1 MEKAKKGLRLETIE
15 RFLEDTRG
23 ALLGA
28 LEALEPAL
36 APRRA
41 DAGSWSAADI
51 VEHLGQVERFI
62 NVAFMKMRREGREA
76 PAAAIEEAP
85 VSALLLGLGYGD
97 IMGIPAFPKS
107 EPGSGIPLEDGL
119 ELLRRSREKT
129 REAFLEGRTRD
140 YRKLSSDHPYLG
152 SLNYYEWFYFL
163 ARHEEAHTKQLLTN
177 VAKLKR

>member
-1 MEKAKKGLRLETIE
+1 MVEVKKDMRLETIE
-15 RFLEDTRG
+15 RFLDDSRR
-23 ALLGA
+23 ALLEAVAA
-28 LEALEPAL
+28 LDPGL

-41 DAGSWSAADI
+41 DAESWSAADI

-76 PAAAIEEAP
+76 PAAAIEETP

-129 REAFLEGRTRD
+129 RDAFLEGKKRD
-140 YRKLSSDHPYLG
+140 YRRLASEHPYLG

-163 ARHEEAHTKQLLTN
+163 ARHEEAHTKQLVMN
-177 VAKLKR
+177 VAKLRP